1 VRRFVRFVAVVA
13 LCAFSVAACTSS
25 SSDKKATTGGTAN
38 TPAPAD
44 AVRISLITADLSFL
58 TQQHLAPDLGDP
70 SKVAKAVVDEI
81 NSKGGV
87 AGKQIALSIR
97 AIPNAPTA
105 TEAVLQQVCVQGTEE
120 DKPFAVVIA
129 PAVPVTV
136 VQCSAV
142 GHSLLTITMDA
153 WQQAVYND
161 AKGRLFAVGTNGS
174 ADIERQYGFAPTM
187 LQTKHALDGKTVGI
201 LNQDQPADRAPAAAA
216 LKAALAKM
224 NIPVAA
230 EATAPLQ
237 ALSACAQTDAAIQ
250 KMQQAKV
257 DFVFLVAQNLCG
269 SSLVNAANK
278 VGYKPQWA
286 TLGNNV
292 NDTVAQFYAPSKNN
306 FDGAWG
312 IAGAAGPP
320 SKEAQD
326 CLDLVA
332 RRAKLKF
339 KPDSD
344 AAGFTS
350 LICLQIQTL
359 ADAMNKA
366 GQPLTQDAVI
376 KALEATPVVPMNSGP
391 AGSLSTPK
399 HDAGDNLWLEKYSA
413 ATGTYELVDPTPQRI
428 P

>member
-1 VRRFVRFVAVVA
+1 
-13 LCAFSVAACTSS
+13 
-25 SSDKKATTGGTAN
+25 
-38 TPAPAD
+38 
-44 AVRISLITADLSFL
+44 VRISLITADLSFL

-70 SKVAKAVVDEI
+70 AKVARAVVDEI
-81 NSKGGV
+81 NAKGGV
-87 AGKQIALSIR
+87 AGKQLALSVR
-97 AIPNAPTA
+97 TVPNAPTA

-120 DKPFAVVIA
+120 DKPFAVIVA
-129 PAVPVTV
+129 AAVPVTV

-142 GHSLLTITMDA
+142 AHGLLTITMDA
-153 WQQAVYND
+153 WQQSIYND

-174 ADIERQYGFAPTM
+174 ADIERQYGFAPTL

-216 LKAALAKM
+216 LKASLAKM
-224 NIPVAA
+224 GIKVAA

-237 ALSACAQTDAAIQ
+237 ALSSCAQTDAAIQ

-292 NDTVAQFYAPSKNN
+292 NDTVAQFYAPSKANY
-306 FDGAWG
+306 DGAWG
-312 IAGAAGPP
+312 IAGAAGPV
-320 SKEAQD
+320 SKEGQD
-326 CLDLVA
+326 CINLA
-332 RRAKLKF
+332 TRRAKLTI

-344 AAGFTS
+344 AAGFAS
-350 LICLQIQTL
+350 LTCLQIQTL
-359 ADAMNKA
+359 ADAMNAA
-366 GQPLTQDAVI
+366 GQPLTQEGVI
-376 KALEATPVVPMNSGP
+376 KALEAKSVVPMNSGP
-391 AGSLSTPK
+391 AGSLSAAK
-399 HDAGDNLWLEKYSA
+399 HDAGDHLWLEQYSA
-413 ATGTYELVDPTPQRI
+413 KTGTYELVDPTPQQI